1 MGYIF
6 EHTKNLGAKL
16 LWNNLGI
23 RIAVQR
29 RRRFKWPGAGNQ
41 FDYQK
46 RHVKFDI
53 QPSDQGL
60 DIGNGGDPFPYAT
73 VLTDRFLEKSP
84 CRSESLVRNNKPF
97 LLSDIHELPFRDT
110 WTLAL
115 ASDLR
120 SSL

>member
-97 LLSDIHELPFRDT
+97 LFQTSMSCRFVIHGHLHWRQ
-110 WTLAL
+110 
-115 ASDLR
+115 
-120 SSL
+120 